1 MIIGRIIVGIILL
14 FLQVTSLYF
23 VINYIKKL
31 FVCTE
36 KTSAEVDSVTE
47 SERRHED
54 SKTGKTEYITEYDV
68 DFKYEYNGQ
77 IYMFSR
83 IYSKHCKYSKCNNY
97 EIKINPR
104 NPKECWM
111 NEDIKSLII
120 FASSLL
126 LYAFF
131 DLIYIETLF

>member
-1 MIIGRIIVGIILL
+1 
-14 FLQVTSLYF
+14 
-23 VINYIKKL
+23 
-31 FVCTE
+31 
-36 KTSAEVDSVTE
+36 
-47 SERRHED
+47 
-54 SKTGKTEYITEYDV
+54 
-68 DFKYEYNGQ
+68 
-77 IYMFSR
+77 MFSR
-83 IYSKHCKYSKCNNY
+83 IYSKHCKYSKGNNY

-126 LYAFF
+126 LYALF